1 MAVQPGSRYED
12 AEHQFAG
19 KHFYDSWGHP
29 LLINEDSTLRVW
41 NTSVDTLYMLTT
53 LPLPPPP
60 PAEYYA
66 KESEHFPFLA
76 FKFMQDSTRW
86 WEIAEVNPG
95 VWYPLDLEAG
105 MYLRVPS

>member
-1 MAVQPGSRYED
+1 MTIQPGSRYED
-12 AEHQFAG
+12 AEHNFAV
-19 KHFYDSWGHP
+19 KHFYDAWGHA
-29 LLINEDSTLRVW
+29 LLEDEDSTLRYK
-41 NTSVDTLYMLTT
+41 NTSVDTLYLLHT

-66 KESEHFPFLA
+66 KDTEHMPFLA

-86 WEIAEVNPG
+86 WEIAEANPSI
-95 VWYPLDLEAG
+95 WYPLDLGQG